1 LRANPIAMKL
11 FLSRFVLLLIA
22 LISLKGQS
30 QIQALFNNKSQF
42 RNMTER
48 WELDST
54 VTRGTFLITP
64 YKPIYILPT
73 RWSSNPNE
81 KPVSGNPSDDYISQ
95 DGLNYNNIESRFQIS
110 FKTKV
115 MQDIF
120 WGHGDL
126 WIAYTQVSH
135 WQIYNNS
142 LSRPF
147 REINY
152 EPEIILNFPVNV
164 NLLGFKMKMAGVSF
178 THESNGKSLP
188 LSRSWNRVIFHAGF
202 EKDRWTVYV
211 RPWLRMKATKDD
223 NPDIAEYLGY
233 GDINVIYGQN
243 GHIFSFKGNH
253 NLHFNSRSK
262 GSATFSYSYPIK
274 DNLKGHLL
282 ISNGYGETLIDYN
295 NKQTTIGLG
304 ISLIEWL

>member
-1 LRANPIAMKL
+1 MKL
-11 FLSRFVLLLIA
+11 FLTQIVILLLIMMPF
-22 LISLKGQS
+22 KGQA
-30 QIQALFNNKSQF
+30 QIQAMFNNKSQL

-54 VTRGTFLITP
+54 VTRGTFLVTP

-81 KPVSGNPSDDYISQ
+81 KPVSGNPSPDYISQ
-95 DGLNYNNIESRFQIS
+95 DGLNYNNIEARFQLS

-115 MQDIF
+115 AQDIF
-120 WGHGDL
+120 WGKGDL
-126 WIAYTQVSH
+126 WVAYTQVSH
-135 WQIYNNS
+135 WQLYNNT

-152 EPEIILNFPVNV
+152 EPEVILNFPVN
-164 NLLGFKMKMAGVSF
+164 LKLFGFKMKMAGVAF
-178 THESNGKSLP
+178 NHESNGKSQP

-202 EKDRWTVYV
+202 EKDRWSVYI
-211 RPWLRMKATKDD
+211 RPWLKMKATKDD
-223 NPDIAEYLGY
+223 NPDISEYLGY
-233 GDINVIYGQN
+233 GDINVIYARN
-243 GHIFSFKGNH
+243 GNIFSFQGNH
-253 NLHFNSRSK
+253 NLRLNSKSK
-262 GSATFSYSYPIK
+262 GGATFSWAYPIK

-282 ISNGYGETLIDYN
+282 ISQGYGETLVDYN
-295 NKQTTIGLG
+295 NKQTTIGVG